1 MLLGVASSARGSGG
15 TSGAHGRI
23 LSAVAEPALLNEHWL
38 LEDGSAHR
46 CPAGRRSATEE
57 ECLAAVR
64 EAASRDGLEVFG
76 LKRVNDGAASF
87 VPAGCSYS
95 SHSKT
100 AVFNVNAAGGRVLG
114 SNRLACLAPPEAV
127 PSGAED
133 ECPRQCSDA
142 LSVIDLRSIPRLHT
156 GPAGLSDWAFQLE
169 GEGNLAAHLCA
180 QALVPSPADAL
191 APDHNNGARVGPD
204 VPWSRYLV
212 FNATAGWARD
222 TPVWVSPQTSRDRWL
237 ERVRDTSS
245 AAPLELTAN
254 SVEDVLA
261 QYDQLAR
268 LTSGRFVWTI
278 NVRYWAWGTPLA
290 QHIRASGALL
300 PKLKPHKPH
309 EGVDQAGGE
318 ECDYG
323 EVHSSP
329 AVHAQ
334 VDAFLSRI
342 GAAAASEVATL
353 HVRRGDT
360 TDRCNTSVPAVLEY
374 IACAL
379 PEGEVLPPHLVLF
392 TDETDARYLAQLLA
406 ALKTLPRWRGDV
418 VHGDPIVTARVSADS
433 EGGAPDNYE
442 AYTVASTLMNVA
454 GVALAMERCEGKAPC
469 KLGFSKSPNS
479 RYRRF
484 PYQHEHVSRAESR

>member
-1 MLLGVASSARGSGG
+1 MGRLPGNRSRAEARSLGDNVVSGSRVRRQSQARPLLAPAPTPTLHFTLLLDCPHLAGLRLYTRAAAMLPLLGVASSARGSGG

-38 LEDGSAHR
+38 LENGSAHR
-46 CPAGRRSATEE
+46 CPAGRRGATEE

-100 AVFNVNAAGGRVLG
+100 AVFNANAAGGRVLG

-204 VPWSRYLV
+204 VPWSRYFV
-212 FNATAGWARD
+212 FNATAGWSRD
-222 TPVWVSPQTSRDRWL
+222 TPVWVSPQTSRNRWL
-237 ERVRDTSS
+237 ERVRDTSG

-268 LTSGRFVWTI
+268 LV
-278 NVRYWAWGTPLA
+278 
-290 QHIRASGALL
+290 
-300 PKLKPHKPH
+300 
-309 EGVDQAGGE
+309 
-318 ECDYG
+318 
-323 EVHSSP
+323 
-329 AVHAQ
+329 
-334 VDAFLSRI
+334 
-342 GAAAASEVATL
+342 AAAESTNPNPNPNLTL
-353 HVRRGDT
+353 TPSPPPRTRT
-360 TDRCNTSVPAVLEY
+360 RTRTPAP
-374 IACAL
+374 APAPSL
-379 PEGEVLPPHLVLF
+379 P
-392 TDETDARYLAQLLA
+392 
-406 ALKTLPRWRGDV
+406 
-418 VHGDPIVTARVSADS
+418 
-433 EGGAPDNYE
+433 
-442 AYTVASTLMNVA
+442 
-454 GVALAMERCEGKAPC
+454 
-469 KLGFSKSPNS
+469 
-479 RYRRF
+479 
-484 PYQHEHVSRAESR
+484 